1 MPRKVTIPMAFGR
14 ADRVDPKFAPFG
26 ALATAK
32 NLRVRKDGRL
42 ASRNG
47 YQPLTM
53 TDINSNTLV
62 AFDLHEYSNGRLC
75 AFGATHLEA
84 HPTDIYEYRGA
95 AFSAP
100 WRPSDESGSYRHT
113 LAPLTNPRQL
123 GGVSQPAG
131 GVDMS
136 DCAAGL
142 GYVCVVYKPT
152 GGTHCFIQVTR
163 ESDDQVIFSRSLASQ
178 AWVEARVCFAVDR
191 FYVLGIDG
199 TSGAIELGSFIPTT
213 STTVSVIATVA
224 ASGFTGPLGIIEINA
239 VARPSGSAVIVA
251 YGLTSGT
258 DITVKR
264 YNSAGAQQGSTLTIG
279 GFVSP
284 RTADIEADET
294 DNTVNVLVSTLAT
307 AVTLRTYSFAN
318 ALLDG
323 PTTMTAGNRA
333 RLCRCPARADGHGT
347 GAFNDHVAVAVE
359 QTTGTITVIWYDQD
373 THNADYTENI
383 FNAQLTSRMIA
394 CGSERNAT
402 GVLFGGYVEPLPTD
416 LSTNALWYLDSTIT
430 QMVTRDL
437 RGSARRSRRSFDP
450 LGLARD
456 ASTGRVAWMSLYESG
471 EGIEQFSITTFD
483 ALSTARRQSASAGG
497 LLYLAGAPVQVY
509 DGHNTTESSFNEVP
523 GIKAITQGTGG
534 DLTPLGTYLYIH
546 LWEYHMPD
554 GSFFRS
560 ATSPP
565 FEVTL
570 TGANDETLVDI
581 ISPHSERV
589 ALGDSGTASVGA
601 EVTGVLYRTIWNGS
615 AVPPSRGSQYHEV
628 QRFTCPTEQSGYG
641 VNYSISDTLSDVD
654 ASDNPFLYT
663 QGGPL
668 EHTAPEPCA
677 YITSSSGRLLVAGIA
692 QQSEYQESK
701 EQEYGEAVNFSEL
714 SSYFGR
720 CPNPITGAM
729 SLDGVR
735 LLFTRTDVY
744 VVAGEGAD
752 NAGVGG
758 LPQPIRLASP
768 GGLRDWRSLL
778 DGPDGVWAQF
788 DDAKL
793 YRIPRGSGA
802 PEWVAV
808 DAQDVLAAFP
818 TITGAC
824 RARADD
830 AIAFACSNGDPGTDS
845 RILVRS
851 LRTGMWTEDTPPLS
865 SSSGVRALCSFGD
878 RLAYVSGGVV
888 YAQNTGF
895 TDGAA
900 SVITTEWQ
908 THPIYPF
915 ELGGNGKML
924 DMQATGEFRSAGDLA
939 LRVSYDDGVSFT
951 TYDAFTLTGLTV
963 GATVKR
969 RWAIQQDDL
978 QSAVFEL
985 VFTPSAPGEGF
996 ILNAITLLVEPA
1008 SGLEDLDPAD
1018 MA

>member
-53 TDINSNTLV
+53 TDINSNALV

-84 HPTDIYEYRGA
+84 HPTDVYEYRGA

-123 GGVSQPAG
+123 GGASQPAG

-142 GYVCVVYKPT
+142 GYVCVVYKPVN
-152 GGTHCFIQVTR
+152 GTHCFVQITR
-163 ESDDQVIFSRSLASQ
+163 ESDDQVIFARSLASQ

-191 FYVLGIDG
+191 FFFLGIDG

-213 STTVSVIATVA
+213 STAVSVIATVV
-224 ASGFTGPLGIIEINA
+224 ASGYTGPTGFLEINP
-239 VARPSGSAVIVA
+239 VTRPGSSTVIVA
-251 YGLTSGT
+251 YGLTSGGN
-258 DITVKR
+258 VFVAR
-264 YNSAGAQQGSTLTIG
+264 YNTTGAQQGSTLTIA
-279 GFVSP
+279 GFASP
-284 RTADIEADET
+284 SSVDIEADET
-294 DNTVNVLVSTLAT
+294 DNTVNVLAGTSAPL
-307 AVTLRTYSFAN
+307 VTLRTYNFAN

-323 PTTMTAGNRA
+323 PTSMTTGSRA
-333 RLCRCPARADGHGT
+333 RMCRCPARADGHGT

-359 QTTGTITVIWYDQD
+359 QSGGTITVIWYDQD
-373 THNADYTENI
+373 THVANYTENL
-383 FNAQLTSRMIA
+383 FNAHLTSRMIA

-402 GVLFGGYVEPLPTD
+402 GVLFGGFVEPATD
-416 LSTNALWYLDSTIT
+416 DDSTNALWYLDSVIT
-430 QMVTRDL
+430 QMATRDS
-437 RGSARRSRRSFDP
+437 RASARRSRSSSNP

-456 ASTGRVAWMSLYESG
+456 ASTGRVAWLSLYESG
-471 EGIEQFSITTFD
+471 EDIEQFTITTFD

-497 LLYLAGAPVQVY
+497 LLYIAGAPVQVY

-523 GIKAITQGTGG
+523 GIKAITEDGSGSQAQ
-534 DLTPLGTYLYIH
+534 LGTYVYVQV
-546 LWEYHMPD
+546 WEYHMPD
-554 GSFFRS
+554 GTFFES
-560 ATSPP
+560 PPSPP

-570 TGANDETLVDI
+570 TGANDRAIVDV

-589 ALGDSGTASVGA
+589 ALGDTGTASVGA
-601 EVTGVLYRTIWNGS
+601 EVTGVLYRTIWDSVNL
-615 AVPPSRGSQYHEV
+615 SRGSQFHEV
-628 QRFTCPTEQSGYG
+628 RRFSCPTEQSGYG
-641 VNYSISDTLSDVD
+641 VNFTINDGVSDANAAEMPV
-654 ASDNPFLYT
+654 LYT
-663 QGGPL
+663 QGGPV
-668 EHTAPEPCA
+668 ENNAPEMAA
-677 YITSSSGRLLVAGIA
+677 YLSSSSGRLLVSGLAR
-692 QQSEYQESK
+692 QSEYQESK
-701 EQEYGEAVNFSEL
+701 EQELDEGVNFNGL
-714 SSYFGR
+714 SAYFGR
-720 CPNPITGAM
+720 APNPIVGAM

-744 VVAGEGAD
+744 IVAGEGPD
-752 NAGVGG
+752 NAATGA

-808 DAQDVLAAFP
+808 DAQDVLAAYP

-830 AIAFACSNGDPGTDS
+830 AIAFACSNGDPGSDS

-851 LRTGMWTEDTPPLS
+851 LRTGMWTEDTPPLT

-951 TYDAFTLTGLTV
+951 TYDTFTITGLTV

-996 ILNAITLLVEPA
+996 ILNTITLLVEPS
-1008 SGLEDLDPAD
+1008 SGLEDLTAD
-1018 MA
+1018 EMA